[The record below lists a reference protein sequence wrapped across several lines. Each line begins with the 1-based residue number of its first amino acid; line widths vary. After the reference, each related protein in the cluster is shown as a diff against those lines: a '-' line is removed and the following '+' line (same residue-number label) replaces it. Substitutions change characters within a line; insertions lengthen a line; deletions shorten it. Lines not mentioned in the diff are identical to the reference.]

1 MYRWTYFRKC
11 YLVEVIS
18 RELED
23 VDHVWEV
30 SWRSVGEDDNLQTAG
45 EQGAME
51 DVLLQ
56 NTLQHTQIH
65 TVITNILFMLYFH

>member
-1 MYRWTYFRKC
+1 MYGWTYYRKC

-23 VDHVWEV
+23 VDHVWEI
-30 SWRSVGEDDNLQTAG
+30 SWWSVGEDDDLQTAG

-56 NTLQHTQIH
+56 NTLQHAQIH
-65 TVITNILFMLYFH
+65 TSPLLLYVL